1 MIVVSDTSVITNLA
15 QIDHLNLLKDLYHS
29 IVIPTHVRDELMNH
43 VGTMHLVQECSWIE
57 AVAPTDK
64 KLYEKLL
71 TTLDPGEAAAI
82 VLSKELSA
90 DLLLID
96 ERKGRRVAK
105 DNGIRIIGLLGVLID
120 GKQRG
125 ILPAVKSIIDRLIYE
140 TGFRVGSG
148 LYQRVLSE
156 VDE

>member
-15 QIDHLNLLKDLYHS
+15 RIDHLNLLKDLYHS
-29 IVIPTHVRDELMNH
+29 IVIPTPVRDELMNH
-43 VGTMHLVQECSWIE
+43 AGTMHLVQERSWIE

-71 TTLDPGEAAAI
+71 ITLDPGEAAAI

-90 DLLLID
+90 D
-96 ERKGRRVAK
+96 
-105 DNGIRIIGLLGVLID
+105 
-120 GKQRG
+120 
-125 ILPAVKSIIDRLIYE
+125 IDRLIYE